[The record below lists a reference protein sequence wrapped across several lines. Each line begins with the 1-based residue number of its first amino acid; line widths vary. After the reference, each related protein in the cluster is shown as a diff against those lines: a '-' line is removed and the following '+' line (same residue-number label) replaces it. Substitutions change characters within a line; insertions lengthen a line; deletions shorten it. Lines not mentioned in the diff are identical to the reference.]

1 MNSNTH
7 NQTSNNLPLSTSI
20 IIPTH
25 LVIHYLST
33 ISNPSAVD
41 FERLSQQYA
50 QFFFYLL
57 DQQHIYHLKTSNK
70 NIISYILTQNRLHE

>member
-7 NQTSNNLPLSTSI
+7 NQTSDNLPLSTPSLT
-20 IIPTH
+20 IPTH
-25 LVIHYLST
+25 LVIHQLST
-33 ISNPSAVD
+33 IYNPSTVD

-57 DQQHIYHLKTSNK
+57 HQQRNYPRSPT
-70 NIISYILTQNRLHE
+70 

>member
-7 NQTSNNLPLSTSI
+7 NQTSDNLPLSTPPL

-25 LVIHYLST
+25 LVILQLST
-33 ISNPSAVD
+33 ISNPST
-41 FERLSQQYA
+41 ERLSQQYA

-57 DQQHIYHLKTSNK
+57 DQLRIYPRSPT
-70 NIISYILTQNRLHE
+70 

>member
-7 NQTSNNLPLSTSI
+7 NQTSNNLPLFNSPI

-25 LVIHYLST
+25 LVIHQLST

-41 FERLSQQYA
+41 VERLSKQYA
-50 QFFFYLL
+50 QFFSYLL
-57 DQQHIYHLKTSNK
+57 DQQRLYPTSP
-70 NIISYILTQNRLHE
+70 T

>member
-7 NQTSNNLPLSTSI
+7 NQTSDNSPFSTPSLT
-20 IIPTH
+20 IPTH
-25 LVIHYLST
+25 LVIHQLST
-33 ISNPSAVD
+33 ISNRSTVD

-57 DQQHIYHLKTSNK
+57 NQQRIYPRSPT
-70 NIISYILTQNRLHE
+70 